1 MELTDETIT
10 KDKLL
15 EDLVEEI
22 KRYDNWYTTEDVKQT
37 NNSKT
42 ESKMQTQN
50 QAMDTEQNITNVPEI
65 EEEYQN
71 LENDDEEMIQNDNEN
86 KIIENIN
93 IKNIEEEIN
102 EI

>member
-1 MELTDETIT
+1 
-10 KDKLL
+10 
-15 EDLVEEI
+15 
-22 KRYDNWYTTEDVKQT
+22 
-37 NNSKT
+37 
-42 ESKMQTQN
+42 MQTQN